1 MRSYTTKR
9 LALVIPTLFLASL
22 VVFFLIRFIP
32 GDVIDLMITE
42 QGPIS
47 DLNRGEIEQVLG
59 LDLPVYTQYVHWLGG
74 VIRGDLGTSL
84 WSESSISDEILARLP
99 VTFELGI
106 LALAIALIVALPVGI
121 YSAMR
126 QDTIGDYLGRSFAIL
141 SLAVP
146 NFWIATMIIVFPS
159 IWWGWSPPMT
169 MVAFAEDPMN
179 NLQLFI
185 IPALVMGTSMS
196 AVTVRMTRTMVLEV
210 LRQDYIRTA
219 WSKGLRERVV
229 VMRHALK
236 NAMIPVVTIVG
247 LQVPVLIGGA
257 VIMEQIFSLPGIGRL
272 MIDAISRRD
281 YPVVSGVMIFMATF
295 VLLINLLVDL
305 TYGYLDPRIKYK

>member
-1 MRSYTTKR
+1 
-9 LALVIPTLFLASL
+9 

-32 GDVIDLMITE
+32 GDVIDLMIAE

-59 LDLPVYTQYVHWLGG
+59 LDLPVYTQYVHWLGSA
-74 VIRGDLGTSL
+74 IRGDLGTSL
-84 WSESSISDEILARLP
+84 WSESSISDDIPARLP

-281 YPVVSGVMIFMATF
+281 YPVVSGVMIFMAIF

-305 TYGYLDPRIKYK
+305 TYGYLDPRIKYR

>member
-1 MRSYTTKR
+1 M
-9 LALVIPTLFLASL
+9 VIPTLFLASL

-59 LDLPVYTQYVHWLGG
+59 PDLPVYTQYVHWLGG